1 MVERLIESVRVVDGR
16 VPLWPLHQWRIMN
29 SALAL
34 GLALPDVVAPTGG
47 ADRMV
52 RLEIGAEGVS
62 LTERDLPSLEP
73 IHLSTAAAP
82 HRGYPH
88 KTTSRAW
95 LEAART
101 SSRIA
106 GADDALLFD
115 AEGRLVEATRFA
127 IGWWDGETL
136 VFPPLGLGGL
146 ASVARARLREMTR
159 NGIQEAVL
167 NRDDL
172 ARRPLVACNAVRGVI
187 DVGMLDG
194 KPIPTNSRT
203 AMLARRFW
211 DRPGA

>member
-1 MVERLIESVRVVDGR
+1 MVERLIESVRVIDGR
-16 VPLWPLHQWRIMN
+16 APLWPLHQWRIMN

-34 GLALPDVVAPTGG
+34 GLALPEVAAPGG

-52 RLEIGAEGVS
+52 RMEIGADGVEV
-62 LTERDLPSLEP
+62 TDRDLPSLEP
-73 IHLSTAAAP
+73 IHLGTAAAP

-101 SSRIA
+101 SSRIV

-115 AEGRLVEATRFA
+115 AEDRLIEATRFA
-127 IGWWDGETL
+127 IGWWEGEVL
-136 VFPPLGLGGL
+136 VFPPLALGGL
-146 ASVARARLREMTR
+146 ASVARARLREVTR

-167 NRDDL
+167 RRDDL
-172 ARRPLVACNAVRGVI
+172 ARRPLVACNAVRGLI

-194 KPIPTNSRT
+194 KPLGANPRT
-203 AMLARRFW
+203 AILARRFW
-211 DRPGA
+211 DRPAA